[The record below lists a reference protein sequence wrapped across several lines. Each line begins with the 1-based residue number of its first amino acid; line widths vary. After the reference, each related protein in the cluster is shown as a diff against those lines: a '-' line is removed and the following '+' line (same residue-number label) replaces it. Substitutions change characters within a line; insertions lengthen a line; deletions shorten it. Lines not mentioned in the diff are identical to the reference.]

1 MVETKRIC
9 NGTFGE
15 VWLDGSYVG
24 ECYRHRV
31 KLSLIKKRLNSVVH
45 GGLITRLSAV
55 LVKVPLPFTKSI
67 PEWVSR
73 LLR

>member
-24 ECYRHRV
+24 ECYKAQGKV
-31 KLSLIKKRLNSVVH
+31 EFNKEEISVVH
-45 GGLITRLSAV
+45 GGLITRVWDV

-67 PEWVSR
+67 PERVSR

>member
-24 ECYRHRV
+24 SAIKHRV